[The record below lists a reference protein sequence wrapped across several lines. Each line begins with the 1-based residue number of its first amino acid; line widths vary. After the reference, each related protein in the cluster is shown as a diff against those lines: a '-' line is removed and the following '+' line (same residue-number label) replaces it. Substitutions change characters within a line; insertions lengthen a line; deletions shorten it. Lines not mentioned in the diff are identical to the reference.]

1 MKVGVTGIY
10 ASGKGTVCTMFEELG
25 AKVID
30 TDILAREVVEPGSI
44 GLKLY
49 VREFGKKILNADG
62 TLNRRMLANIV
73 FKDTRKV
80 KLINEIT
87 HPLISQ
93 KLLEIINNAPDK
105 IYMINTPLLFETDF
119 HKFMDYNITVFANN
133 DQVIE
138 RGISRDN
145 ITEIEI
151 KERLNNQISLN
162 EKIKLADYVI
172 DNSSTTE
179 NTKRQVLEIWK
190 TLLLKNKKG

>member
-10 ASGKGTVCTMFEELG
+10 ASGKGTVCAMFEELG

-49 VREFGKKILNADG
+49 VKEFGKKILNADG
-62 TLNRRMLANIV
+62 TLNRRTFANIV

-93 KLLEIINNAPDK
+93 KMLEIINNTPDK
-105 IYMINTPLLFETDF
+105 IYMINTPLLFESDF

-138 RGISRDN
+138 RGLSRDN

>member
-1 MKVGVTGIY
+1 MKIGVTGIY
-10 ASGKGTVCTMFEELG
+10 ASGKGTVCAMFEELG
-25 AKVID
+25 AIIID
-30 TDILAREVVEPGSI
+30 TDILAREVVEPGTK
-44 GLKLY
+44 GLELY
-49 VREFGKKILNADG
+49 IKEFGKEILNTDCS
-62 TLNRRMLANIV
+62 LNRRALANIV
-73 FKDTRKV
+73 FKDTKKV
-80 KLINEIT
+80 MRINEIT
-87 HPLISQ
+87 HPLIME
-93 KLLEIINNAPDK
+93 KMFEIIKNEQEK

-138 RGISRDN
+138 RGLMRDN
-145 ITEIEI
+145 ITETEI